1 MHRPTDKTEVS
12 VLYER
17 EVSVRCDREDVCRQ
31 REDIC
36 RQRSGNAQTTEVG
49 ALFKRAVTVLSALCQ
64 CPLMATE
71 TLRGERMCA
80 NSGRIYGDNVRGM
93 HRQRKEG
100 DSDK

>member
-1 MHRPTDKTEVS
+1 M
-12 VLYER
+12 
-17 EVSVRCDREDVCRQ
+17 CACRQ

-36 RQRSGNAQTTEVG
+36 RGRSGNAQKTKG
-49 ALFKRAVTVLSALCQ
+49 DALFTRAVTVFSALFQ

-80 NSGRIYGDNVRGM
+80 NSRRIYGDNVRGM